1 MDDPVPAGWL
11 RVFVGCKEEKKGG
24 PPLVSLSL
32 SLESLAVGLGV
43 SHFPM
48 HRQIIKKE
56 EESRE
61 NMVM

>member
-1 MDDPVPAGWL
+1 M
-11 RVFVGCKEEKKGG
+11 FVEVKIKKKGG
-24 PPLVSLSL
+24 PPLVSL
-32 SLESLAVGLGV
+32 ESLAVGLRV

>member
-1 MDDPVPAGWL
+1 MIQFRQADSVCLLG
-11 RVFVGCKEEKKGG
+11 VKKKKRGA
-24 PPLVSLSL
+24 PHWSLSL